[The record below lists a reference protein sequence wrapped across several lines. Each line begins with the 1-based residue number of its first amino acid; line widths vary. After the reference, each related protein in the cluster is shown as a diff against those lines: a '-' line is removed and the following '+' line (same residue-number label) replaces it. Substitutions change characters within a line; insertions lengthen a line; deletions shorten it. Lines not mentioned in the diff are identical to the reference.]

1 MTKPFIPVHRE
12 MRIVFFFFFFFF
24 IYIFIF
30 CITHVHF
37 VANLCTK

>member
-12 MRIVFFFFFFFF
+12 MRIVFFFLFFF